1 MPEYYVAAFAAG
13 GDPLIGGGT
22 PIRDWICES
31 ASLREAV
38 ESLAATFPDAKE
50 AGELRCTDP
59 GRPCPH
65 TGREETTARFND
77 ARREWRVVRSP

>member
-13 GDPLIGGGT
+13 GDLLIGGGT
-22 PIRDWICES
+22 PLLDGICQS

-38 ESLAATFPDAKE
+38 ESLAATLPDAKE
-50 AGELRCTDP
+50 AGGLRCTYL
-59 GRPCPH
+59 GGPCPH

-77 ARREWRVVRSP
+77 LRREWRVVRSP